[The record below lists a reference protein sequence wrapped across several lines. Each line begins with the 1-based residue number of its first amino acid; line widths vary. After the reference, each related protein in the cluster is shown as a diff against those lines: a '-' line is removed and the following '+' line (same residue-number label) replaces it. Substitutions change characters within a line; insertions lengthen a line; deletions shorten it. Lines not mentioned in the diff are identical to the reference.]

1 MLSPWQAQLWNLN
14 RTYGESLRLL
24 DETNAAVQMHN
35 YGGCIMDFSGLD
47 LELVISPLAPPTPNL
62 FHFTRSF
69 YCVAFCKLQFSVRCI

>member
-47 LELVISPLAPPTPNL
+47 LELVISPLAPPHPQ
-62 FHFTRSF
+62 FISF
-69 YCVAFCKLQFSVRCI
+69 YPQFLLRCFL